1 MKANAIF
8 QQLTGWS
15 RHRPINRCSLPN
27 SPLRYLKL
35 RGPRLGSTYR
45 SSNDSISHPL
55 SPIHSSSSR
64 PHSSLFVFPIFRR
77 PDKQIEK
84 DRWKVKRRKW
94 WLTKVFLLDL
104 GSQLA
109 RWFLI
114 LLQLLFIIWLVAL
127 QSTWHHTIS
136 IWTENDTFR
145 IILIWT
151 IRILLISNDIL
162 NYNNGKRDNVYL
174 VSMM

>member
-35 RGPRLGSTYR
+35 RGPRLGSAYR
-45 SSNDSISHPL
+45 SPNDSISHPL
-55 SPIHSSSSR
+55 SPIHSSTSR

-77 PDKQIEK
+77 PGKQIEK
-84 DRWKVKRRKW
+84 DRWKVKRRKSL
-94 WLTKVFLLDL
+94 LTKVFLLDL
-104 GSQLA
+104 GSQLV

-114 LLQLLFIIWLVAL
+114 LQLLFIVWLIAVKHRL
-127 QSTWHHTIS
+127 
-136 IWTENDTFR
+136 
-145 IILIWT
+145 
-151 IRILLISNDIL
+151 
-162 NYNNGKRDNVYL
+162 
-174 VSMM
+174 